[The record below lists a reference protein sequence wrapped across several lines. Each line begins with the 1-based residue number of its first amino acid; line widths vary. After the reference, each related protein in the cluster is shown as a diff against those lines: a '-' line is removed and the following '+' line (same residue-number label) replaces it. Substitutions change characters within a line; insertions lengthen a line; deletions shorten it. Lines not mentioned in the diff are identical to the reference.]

1 MTKRP
6 PAHAKSR
13 LSAALLVALLFAGP
27 AAFAPPPPAA
37 AARRTQESQRQKKPP
52 ERYPAGSY
60 NAVFGDTRVHYKS
73 YGRGESALVF
83 IHCWTCD
90 MNVWKAQ
97 VTEFAPLTR
106 VIAVDL
112 PGHGQ
117 SDKPQ
122 TSYTMDYFADAVA
135 AVLEDAG
142 VKRAV
147 LVGHSMG
154 APVVRQFYRK
164 HPGRT
169 AGLVFVDGSLRMM
182 IPKQQAEAFIA
193 TLRGPN
199 YADVAGKMVDG
210 MLAPMPDA
218 AARAEVRK
226 TMLSTPQHVAVS
238 AMEGM
243 ADERVYTT
251 EKINVPVLAV
261 LGKSPFWAADTEA
274 FFRSLAPRLEFR
286 MWEGVSHF
294 LMLDRPQEFNREL
307 TTFLEQNKFLKKRK
321 S

>member
-1 MTKRP
+1 MTNTPATRP
-6 PAHAKSR
+6 QAR
-13 LSAALLVALLFAGP
+13 LFAALFV
-27 AAFAPPPPAA
+27 AA
-37 AARRTQESQRQKKPP
+37 AAAFVGAPAGAARQKKQP

-73 YGRGESALVF
+73 YGKGERAVVF
-83 IHCWTCD
+83 VHGWTCD
-90 MNVWKAQ
+90 LNVWKAQ
-97 VTEFAPLTR
+97 AEAFAPLTR

-122 TSYTMDYFADAVA
+122 TNYTMDYFADAVA

-142 VKRAV
+142 VKKAV

-164 HPGRT
+164 HPDRT
-169 AGLVFVDGSLRMM
+169 AALVIVDGALRMFF
-182 IPKQQAEAFIA
+182 KKEDALALAA

-199 YADVAGKMVDG
+199 REAVAGRMVDG
-210 MLAPMPDA
+210 MLTTMADA
-218 AARAEVRK
+218 SMRAEVKK
-226 TMLSTPQHVAVS
+226 TMLSTPQHVAAS

-243 ADERVYTT
+243 ADEHVYTPD
-251 EKINVPVLAV
+251 KINVPVLVV
-261 LGKSPFWAADTEA
+261 LAKMPFWQPDTEA

-286 MWEGVSHF
+286 MWEGVGHF
-294 LMLDRPQEFNREL
+294 LMMEKPQEFNREL
-307 TTFLEQNKFLKKRK
+307 AAFLEQNKFVKSRK
-321 S
+321 